1 MPALTRV
8 QSVVARLASAHRTG
22 HDLRIL
28 RESAERAAGL
38 PPDAG
43 WERKAVAHA
52 EFYSLLADATG
63 TSAYALL
70 ARCVSGSI
78 RDMIVLAGP
87 SAESLIIASRRR
99 LLVYL
104 RARDADGAAQEMA
117 DHLERLEQFPGP
129 LGVARGGAL
138 HAGPMI
144 WEEPGEPGY

>member
-1 MPALTRV
+1 MAMPAL
-8 QSVVARLASAHRTG
+8 
-22 HDLRIL
+22 IL
-28 RESAERAAGL
+28 
-38 PPDAG
+38 
-43 WERKAVAHA
+43 VHA

-70 ARCVSGSI
+70 ARCVGGSI

-117 DHLERLEQFPGP
+117 DHLERLGLER
-129 LGVARGGAL
+129 LAAAR
-138 HAGPMI
+138 
-144 WEEPGEPGY
+144 ER

>member
-1 MPALTRV
+1 MAMPALTRV
-8 QSVVARLASAHRTG
+8 QSAVARVASAYRTG
-22 HDLRIL
+22 DDLRIL
-28 RESAERAAGL
+28 RDSVERAAGL

-70 ARCVSGSI
+70 ARCVTGSI
-78 RDMIVLAGP
+78 RDMIVSAGP
-87 SAESLIIASRRR
+87 SAESLIVGSRRR

-117 DHLERLEQFPGP
+117 DHLERLG
-129 LGVARGGAL
+129 LKHLAAAR
-138 HAGPMI
+138 
-144 WEEPGEPGY
+144 ER